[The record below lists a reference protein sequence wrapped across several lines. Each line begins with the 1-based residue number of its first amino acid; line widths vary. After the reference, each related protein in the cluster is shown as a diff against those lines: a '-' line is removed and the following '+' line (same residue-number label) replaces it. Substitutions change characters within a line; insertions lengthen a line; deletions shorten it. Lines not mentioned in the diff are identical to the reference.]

1 MGLTFEKQFNKMF
14 STKREWDSTT
24 KEVEKRVIPSKNISN
39 YGFIYIPNLR
49 LYTVFTEDA
58 IYVSLHLL
66 QHMFVKQDCSS
77 FPPGLFALIPSF
89 PICRYTPT
97 SFQNVM

>member
-1 MGLTFEKQFNKMF
+1 MF

-39 YGFIYIPNLR
+39 YGFMCITNLR

-58 IYVSLHLL
+58 TYVSLYLM
-66 QHMFVKQDCSS
+66 QHMFVK
-77 FPPGLFALIPSF
+77 
-89 PICRYTPT
+89 
-97 SFQNVM
+97 

>member
-1 MGLTFEKQFNKMF
+1 MF

-39 YGFIYIPNLR
+39 YGFMCITNLR

-58 IYVSLHLL
+58 TYVKSTSDATHVCETGL
-66 QHMFVKQDCSS
+66 Q
-77 FPPGLFALIPSF
+77 
-89 PICRYTPT
+89 
-97 SFQNVM
+97 